1 MFKSGPF
8 FRDDTIFGVCE
19 ALGEDFGFSPNLLRA
34 LIGAGLLFSP
44 VSAIGAYAVAA
55 VLVLVSRW
63 IVPDPPIVTSAA
75 AETGETGANEGEG
88 ENEPLPL
95 AA

>member
-1 MFKSGPF
+1 MFRSGPF

-19 ALGEDFGFSPNLLRA
+19 ALGEDFGFRPNLLRA

-44 VSAIGAYAVAA
+44 VLTIAAYVAAA

-63 IVPDPPIVTSAA
+63 LVPDPIVTPGADDI
-75 AETGETGANEGEG
+75 GEVGANED

>member
-63 IVPDPPIVTSAA
+63 IVPDPPIVTPAAA
-75 AETGETGANEGEG
+75 AETGEAGADEG

>member
-1 MFKSGPF
+1 MFSSGPF

-44 VSAIGAYAVAA
+44 VLAIGAYAVAA

-63 IVPDPPIVTSAA
+63 LVPDPPIVTPA
-75 AETGETGANEGEG
+75 AETREAGADEG